1 MTHTMSERKEGILG
15 PTNQILSDW
24 SIQGFT
30 EAPKYGGEI

>member
-1 MTHTMSERKEGILG
+1 MREERGMLG

-30 EAPKYGGEI
+30 EAPKYGQEM